1 MEKYTVYARVDETGR
16 IISIKSSGFLSDT
29 TGWIKIDEGT
39 DRIKYFHA
47 QGNYLNGGVITDEGI
62 PRYKLVDGTPVL
74 RSEEEI
80 AWEAE
85 HPDPISFEQY
95 KKKKLEELSQ
105 SCSNIINNGLSIQ
118 LSDGSTQ
125 SFSYSLEKGDQNNIK
140 EMFDAVCMGAEGF
153 VYHQNDGGCIF
164 YSAQDVLII
173 YKALSMLK
181 ISNTTYYNQLKQYV
195 NSLSNLDEIKA
206 VKYGQEL
213 TGEYL
218 QTYNARMQEAE
229 AQFDLIISKLIQN
242 QTI

>member
-1 MEKYTVYARVDETGR
+1 MEQENYIVYVRTDEQGC
-16 IISIKSSGFLSDT
+16 ILEANSSAFLRDT
-29 TGWIKIDEGT
+29 AGWTAIDEGLG
-39 DRIKYFHA
+39 DKYHHA
-47 QGNYLNGGVITDEGI
+47 QGNYFDRLYTDDGI
-62 PRYKLVDGTPVL
+62 PRYKLAGGAPVL
-74 RSEEEI
+74 RSEKEI
-80 AWEAE
+80 ENDRLE
-85 HPDPISFEQY
+85 PMRTN
-95 KKKKLEELSQ
+95 KLNQLSQ
-105 SCSNIINNGLSIQ
+105 VCNSTINNGLSIQ

-229 AQFDLIISKLIQN
+229 AQFDLIINKLIQS